1 MDNKWVII
9 IIILVSSLTAC
20 SQYEPK
26 NIEGIEASGLDVIQ
40 IPSQQAE
47 AKVKGMDEVTEV
59 VAVNKDK
66 KLLLAF
72 RVKQFEKFRLD
83 QIEKKV
89 KKELKKD
96 FKEYDITVS
105 SDLKIYLETTKIKN
119 DVYSNKIDESK
130 VEKEMDRVIKL
141 SEEQT

>member
-1 MDNKWVII
+1 MDKLVII
-9 IIILVSSLTAC
+9 IIILVSYLTAC

-26 NIEGIEASGLDVIQ
+26 NIEGIDAAELDISQ

-47 AKVKGMDEVTEV
+47 AKVKGIDEVTEV
-59 VAVNKDK
+59 IAVNKDN

-89 KKELKKD
+89 KEKLKKD
-96 FKEYDITVS
+96 FKDYDITVS
-105 SDLKIYLETTKIKN
+105 SDLKIYLESTKIKN
-119 DVYSNKIDESK
+119 DVYSNKIEESK
-130 VEKEMDRVIKL
+130 VEKEMERVIKL

>member
-1 MDNKWVII
+1 MDKKWVMI

-20 SQYEPK
+20 SQNEPK
-26 NIEGIEASGLDVIQ
+26 NIEGIEAADLDVIQ

-59 VAVNKDK
+59 IAVNKDK

-89 KKELKKD
+89 KKELKND
-96 FKEYDITVS
+96 FKDYDITVS

-119 DVYSNKIDESK
+119 DVYSKKIDESK
-130 VEKEMDRVIKL
+130 VEKEMERVIKL

>member
-1 MDNKWVII
+1 MDKKWVVI

-26 NIEGIEASGLDVIQ
+26 NIEGIDASKLDVIQ
-40 IPSQQAE
+40 IPSEQAE

-59 VAVNKDK
+59 IAVNMDK

-72 RVKQFEKFRLD
+72 RVKQFEKFRLN

-89 KKELKKD
+89 EEELKKD
-96 FKEYDITVS
+96 FKEYDMTVS

-119 DVYSNKIDESK
+119 DVYLKKIDESK
-130 VEKEMDRVIKL
+130 VEKEMERVIKL